1 MAGVVPEPV
10 GSVTAPAAAQED
22 PASRKR
28 SEAVLHAGEHI
39 KHVSEGWKEDGIGVL
54 MFAGVFSAIVTSF
67 VLDGYKHLFPT
78 GSSGNPI
85 ACQAVP
91 PAKGCSPP
99 PPTAAIICVNALWL
113 MSLVLGVTSALFAT
127 LTLNWA
133 RGYNRLSPNPGAGAS
148 RAHGHMRPMSFLG
161 VLGHWHGTHNA
172 VAMTVMLLHVA
183 VFLFLA
189 GLAIFFFT
197 IYIPLG
203 IVVTATVG
211 LVGTV
216 YLALT
221 VLAYFDRNWPYRTPL
236 SSAWWS
242 RSQRGGLAGK

>member
-1 MAGVVPEPV
+1 VFYRTD
-10 GSVTAPAAAQED
+10 S
-22 PASRKR
+22 
-28 SEAVLHAGEHI
+28 SE
-39 KHVSEGWKEDGIGVL
+39 K
-54 MFAGVFSAIVTSF
+54 AGVFSAIVTSF
-67 VLDGYKHLFPT
+67 VIDGYKHLFIT
-78 GSSGNPI
+78 CQAASGDR
-85 ACQAVP
+85 AVP
-91 PAKGCSPP
+91 PEACSPP
-99 PPTAAIICVNALWL
+99 PPTTAIVWVNALWL

-127 LTLNWA
+127 LTQNWA
-133 RGYNRLSPNPGAGAS
+133 RGYNRLSPNPGAS
-148 RAHGHMRPMSFLG
+148 RGHGHMRPMSFLG
-161 VLGHWHGTHNA
+161 ILGHWHGTHNA
-172 VAMTVMLLHVA
+172 VAMTVTLLHVA

-211 LVGTV
+211 LVGAV

-242 RSQRGGLAGK
+242 RSQRGGRGGK